1 MSNRKVSPFK
11 IVLLLIGILII
22 PAAIAL
28 HSVRY
33 PGEFKLTSEN
43 PTPLGY
49 SWSLLMF
56 IIPILAIL
64 IWLHRNRELRLLQKA
79 FWITILILVPI
90 GFILDILLG
99 SLFFNF
105 INHKAT
111 LGIYLPGYDFQ
122 SHHWGFQL
130 PIEEF
135 VFYLTGFVA
144 VLILYLWCDEYWLSA
159 YNVPDYRGE
168 VKPLKRILSFHPYS
182 LLTGIGLIAIA
193 ILYKKFG
200 NHPYREGFPGYFIF
214 LTVTAIM
221 PSILFF
227 STVRSFINWRA
238 FSFTFYF
245 ITLISIIWEA
255 TLAIPYQWWGYNYE
269 QMMGITIGAW
279 NRLPIE
285 AVLLWI
291 SVSFTTVIVFETVKI
306 RLNMKERTLINALTM
321 RFGKSGGNTD

>member
-1 MSNRKVSPFK
+1 MSTSKVSPFK

-22 PAAIAL
+22 PAAL
-28 HSVRY
+28 VLNTVKY
-33 PGEFKLTSEN
+33 PGEFKLTSDN

-64 IWLHRNRELRLLQKA
+64 IWLHLNRELKLLQRA
-79 FWITILILVPI
+79 FWMTILGLVPL
-90 GFILDILLG
+90 GFILDILFG

-105 INHKAT
+105 LNQKAT
-111 LGIYLPGYDFQ
+111 LGINLPGYDFET
-122 SHHWGFQL
+122 HHWAFQL

-144 VLILYLWCDEYWLSA
+144 VLILYLWCDEYWLAA
-159 YNVPDYRGE
+159 YNVQNYKSE
-168 VKPLKRILSFHPYS
+168 VKPLKRILSFHPFS
-182 LLTGIGLIAIA
+182 LLIGVLLIAIV

-200 NHPYREGFPGYFIF
+200 NHPYRAGFPGYFMF
-214 LTVTAIM
+214 LTMTAIM

-245 ITLISIIWEA
+245 ITMISLIWEA
-255 TLAIPYQWWGYNYE
+255 TLGIPYQWWGYNYD
-269 QMMGITIGAW
+269 QMMGITIDAW
-279 NRLPIE
+279 YKLPIE
-285 AVLLWI
+285 AVLVWI
-291 SVSFTTVIVFETVKI
+291 SVSFTTIIIFEMIKI
-306 RLNMKERTLINALTM
+306 RLNMSERTLLNALT
-321 RFGKSGGNTD
+321 GYQKSNGDQ